1 MAVHELM
8 QGVLQW
14 STQQGAGIAVGVAA
28 AGVDAVG
35 VVVGMSKQCV
45 EALLACMQSG
55 RGGDFG
61 IDW

>member
-1 MAVHELM
+1 MA
-8 QGVLQW
+8 
-14 STQQGAGIAVGVAA
+14 AVAVV
-28 AGVDAVG
+28 GVDAVG